1 MKSLRTYLLHLLWWI
16 QYPFGHFMKMHDR
29 ELLVMNL
36 NNLSNILERSCN
48 FVCINIFNNNIISVL
63 RKCHLLM
70 SADVRSCNRRQ
81 TSRNI
86 TFRRWSYTDLYINL
100 NTCRP
105 IPCRPILD
113 KKVTRV
119 YIYGNQVLVTVG
131 QRFRTVDGQCAVTS
145 TCRSA
150 TMYSFQGCH

>member
-105 IPCRPILD
+105 IPCRPILGKKSD
-113 KKVTRV
+113 KNLYLRKPSLSDSWVKLQDCWWSV
-119 YIYGNQVLVTVG
+119 CSDQY
-131 QRFRTVDGQCAVTS
+131 
-145 TCRSA
+145 
-150 TMYSFQGCH
+150 M